1 MPDPCGNG
9 VIDGEEQCDNG
20 INNDAPYHEGGKP
33 AEGVCAKD
41 CADVGYCGDDNLNGR
56 EECDDGMDLNVTGPY
71 APSSTACTDACL
83 HVTEWCGDTTVN
95 GPELCDDGN
104 NADDDGC
111 TSDCSMIEER
121 RVFVTSETYPSDFKT
136 NDNPMGVE
144 GLALADYRCNTLA
157 KALPGAGSY
166 KAWLSTSSE
175 SPSSRFGTKFTGNY
189 ILFSNEN
196 GGKFH
201 IVAENWDDLTNES
214 LDHAIN
220 ADETGATVTTAK
232 NPWTGTTAKGTS
244 EPADMM
250 VVDQTC
256 SDWTDATDTNNN
268 KASVGA
274 SSAVDKTWTAGN
286 KSLPCSDDR
295 RIYCFQTS
303 AP

>member
-1 MPDPCGNG
+1 MRITRHIVISFGFASSCMDANVKGPEGPPVSEATTETSTTTQSTVTDSTATEAATDSGPTSSSTNTSSTASSDTTVASSGMPDPCGNG

-41 CADVGYCGDDNLNGR
+41 CAAVGYCGDDNLNGR

-157 KALPGAGSY
+157 KALPGARS
-166 KAWLSTSSE
+166 
-175 SPSSRFGTKFTGNY
+175 
-189 ILFSNEN
+189 
-196 GGKFH
+196 
-201 IVAENWDDLTNES
+201 
-214 LDHAIN
+214 
-220 ADETGATVTTAK
+220 
-232 NPWTGTTAKGTS
+232 
-244 EPADMM
+244 
-250 VVDQTC
+250 
-256 SDWTDATDTNNN
+256 
-268 KASVGA
+268 
-274 SSAVDKTWTAGN
+274 
-286 KSLPCSDDR
+286 
-295 RIYCFQTS
+295 
-303 AP
+303 